1 MSAMERLWYGR
12 APAWQRALATL
23 VLGPASL
30 VYGSVIAAR
39 NALFEA
45 GLLRVHRVEGLQVV
59 SVGNLVVG
67 GSGKTPL
74 VIFLSQW
81 ALAAGHRVAVLSRG
95 YGRVG
100 RQPLDFDA
108 NALPETRLCGD
119 EPRLIARRAPGVRLF
134 VDADR
139 VAAASRARAAGF
151 TVALL
156 DDGFQHRR
164 LGRDAD
170 VVIDLPEASTAT
182 LPWGPGREF
191 SSGKRRATVVWN
203 GQGADDP
210 RGRLVVT
217 GARALDGNPVT
228 LAARPVIALTG
239 IARPERFLSTLKGLG
254 AQVVGVER
262 FPDHHRFS
270 ARELERVRAH
280 ACRHQALVVTT
291 EKDKE
296 RVAPGF
302 DAVVV
307 ETALEVTGGLE
318 TLARAVGWPS
328 ACAPR
333 PSMEKGPT

>member
-1 MSAMERLWYGR
+1 MERLWYGR

-30 VYGSVIAAR
+30 VYGSLTAAR
-39 NALFEA
+39 NALFDA

-67 GSGKTPL
+67 GAGKTPL

-81 ALAAGHRVAVLSRG
+81 ALAAGHCVAVLSRG

-108 NALPETRLCGD
+108 SALPETRLCGD

-134 VDADR
+134 VGADR
-139 VAAASRARAAGF
+139 VAAAYRARAAGC

-170 VVIDLPEASTAT
+170 VVIEIPEASTAT
-182 LPWGPGREF
+182 LPLGPGRES

-217 GARALDGNPVT
+217 GARALDASLVA

-239 IARPERFLSTLKGLG
+239 IARPERFLSTLTSLG

-270 ARELERVRAH
+270 VRELERVRAH
-280 ACRHQALVVTT
+280 AARRQAIVVTT
-291 EKDKE
+291 EKDQE
-296 RVAPGF
+296 RLAPGF
-302 DAVVV
+302 DVVVV

-333 PSMEKGPT
+333 PSMEKGPL